1 MEFITNRTQAHVTA
15 LKRLRQKNYWSL
27 SASELQHY
35 LNYASL
41 GAYNYTDLNRVE
53 SNVAEL
59 AGMIGLSLTTKT
71 DWSYA
76 DNPTRADLRRYLDNV
91 VAIRDAV
98 TALEEYPTLPVS
110 MANLDYVGANAIE
123 RVLEI
128 AYFNITGLNTTSELG
143 VAVLGMMELG
153 G

>member
-15 LKRLRQKNYWSL
+15 LKRLRHKNYYSL
-27 SASELQHY
+27 TASERQQY
-35 LNYASL
+35 LDYASL

-59 AGMIGLSLTTKT
+59 AAMIGLSLTTKT
-71 DWSYA
+71 DWGYEDA
-76 DNPTRADLRRYLDNV
+76 PTWSEMRRYLDNV

-98 TALEEYPTLPVS
+98 AAVEEYPTLPVN
-110 MANLDYVGANAIE
+110 MADLDYEGANAIE

-128 AYFNITGLNTTSELG
+128 AYMNITGLNTTSELG
-143 VAVLGMMELG
+143 EAVLGVMELG